1 MRVGRYDGR
10 HGCSDCTSRKGP
22 ASPSSQCPLG
32 RSNPVLDSHKLMDA
46 DRNTDYLLVPAA
58 RLSQAW
64 TAMEEDGWIIND
76 NAETWQTLMPAS
88 SMPIDPAFVS
98 SCPPPLSRRV
108 VHGSSIPIRLVSPP
122 PRTHRS
128 PVNCLSPFPLDS
140 AEGSYK
146 HAQLFRTGNVR
157 VEVGVVEV
165 VREEGAAGRV
175 LRDDLLRSRSL

>member
-88 SMPIDPAFVS
+88 SMLQQIRRS
-98 SCPPPLSRRV
+98 SPRAHRLSRRV